1 MNILEIITAALTKA
15 GIDKKYAGKVKALFN
30 IEKEDENLDN
40 YIKLFKDNI
49 LPDLQSSGQP
59 TQETIQ
65 SAEQAAIVDYEKKHG
80 LKDGKPVETPNP
92 EEDQYKGLPPAVVKL
107 IEAQN
112 KQLEELKGLVETRT
126 KDAATA
132 EKKATAKALVVNAKL
147 PEGWLER
154 VNLESETS
162 LEDQVKA
169 LGEEYTKIQQDAIN
183 EKVASGEYSVGSFQP
198 KDRTEADWAKLMDG
212 DTTPNNPGTVDL
224 GLK

>member
-1 MNILEIITAALTKA
+1 MNILEIISAALTKA
-15 GIDKKYAGKVKALFN
+15 GIDKKYAAKVKALFN
-30 IEKEDENLDN
+30 IEKEDENLEN

-49 LPDLQSSGQP
+49 LPELQPQQP
-59 TQETIQ
+59 SQEAIQ
-65 SAEQAAIVDYEKKHG
+65 TAVQAAIADYEKKNG
-80 LKDGKPVETPNP
+80 LKDGKPIETPDP
-92 EEDQYKGLPPAVVKL
+92 DEDQYKGLPPTIVKL

-112 KQLEELKGLVETRT
+112 KQLEELKGLVESKSKET
-126 KDAATA
+126 DTA
-132 EKKATAKALVVNAKL
+132 EKKASAKALVTNAKL
-147 PEGWLER
+147 PESWLDR

-169 LGEEYTKIQQDAIN
+169 LSDEYTKIQQDTIN

-198 KDRTEADWAKLMDG
+198 KDRSEADWAKLMDG

>member
-1 MNILEIITAALTKA
+1 MNILEIIAAALTKA
-15 GIDKKYAGKVKALFN
+15 GIDKKYAAKVKALFN

-40 YIKLFKDNI
+40 YIKLFKENI
-49 LPDLQSSGQP
+49 LPDLQPQQP
-59 TQETIQ
+59 SQEAIQAAVQ
-65 SAEQAAIVDYEKKHG
+65 SAIADYEKKNG
-80 LKDGKPVETPNP
+80 LKDGKPIEEPNP
-92 EEDQYKGLPPAVVKL
+92 DEDPYKGLPPAVVKL

-112 KQLEELKGLVETRT
+112 KQLEELKGLVETKSKET
-126 KDAATA
+126 ATA

-169 LGEEYTKIQQDAIN
+169 LGEEYIKIQQDAIN

-198 KDRTEADWAKLMDG
+198 RDRSEADWAKLMDG

>member
-1 MNILEIITAALTKA
+1 MKIIDLIKKSLKEK
-15 GIDKKYAGKVKALFN
+15 GIDEKYALR
-30 IEKEDENLDN
+30 IEKAFKVEKEEN
-40 YIKLFKDNI
+40 I
-49 LPDLQSSGQP
+49 
-59 TQETIQ
+59 
-65 SAEQAAIVDYEKKHG
+65 AAAIESFWENVLPAIAEAETYTQKETEEAAKKNAIAEYEKKHG
-80 LKDGKPVETPNP
+80 LKDGKPIEEPNP
-92 EEDQYKGLPPAVVKL
+92 DEDQYKGLPPAVVKL

-112 KQLEELKGLVETRT
+112 KQLEELKGLVETKSKET
-126 KDAATA
+126 ATA

-169 LGEEYTKIQQDAIN
+169 LGEEYIKIQQDAIN

-198 KDRTEADWAKLMDG
+198 RDRSEADWTKLMDG

>member
-1 MNILEIITAALTKA
+1 MNILEIIAAALTKA
-15 GIDKKYAGKVKALFN
+15 GIDKKYAAKVKALFN

-49 LPDLQSSGQP
+49 LPDLQPQQP
-59 TQETIQ
+59 SQEAIQ
-65 SAEQAAIVDYEKKHG
+65 TAVQAAIADYEKKNG
-80 LKDGKPVETPNP
+80 LKDGKPIEEPNP
-92 EEDQYKGLPPAVVKL
+92 DEDQYKGLPPAIVKL

-112 KQLEELKGLVETRT
+112 KQLEELKGLVESKSKET
-126 KDAATA
+126 ATA
-132 EKKATAKALVVNAKL
+132 EKKATAKALVANAKL
-147 PEGWLER
+147 PESWLDR

-169 LGEEYTKIQQDAIN
+169 LSDEYTKIQQDTIN

-198 KDRTEADWAKLMDG
+198 KDRSEADWAKLMDG